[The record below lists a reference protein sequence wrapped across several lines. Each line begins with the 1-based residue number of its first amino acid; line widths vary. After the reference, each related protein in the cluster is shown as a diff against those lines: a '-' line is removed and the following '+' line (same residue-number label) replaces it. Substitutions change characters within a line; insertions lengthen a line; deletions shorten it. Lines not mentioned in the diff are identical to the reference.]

1 MGPFAASKLTVA
13 LRLFLAVW
21 FIVVTT
27 AAVTNASGDKPPC
40 KVSVHAHPGYTVDKT
55 GRRHYAC
62 ASVSRPR

>member
-1 MGPFAASKLTVA
+1 VA

-21 FIVVTT
+21 FTVVTT
-27 AAVTNASGDKPPC
+27 AAVTNASGEMPPC
-40 KVSVHAHPGYTVDKT
+40 KVSVHAHPGYTVDKA

>member
-1 MGPFAASKLTVA
+1 MA

-21 FIVVTT
+21 FTVVTT
-27 AAVTNASGDKPPC
+27 AAVTNASADKPPC
-40 KVSVHAHPGYTVDKT
+40 ELSVNVHPSYTVDQT

>member
-27 AAVTNASGDKPPC
+27 AAVTNASGEKPPC
-40 KVSVHAHPGYTVDKT
+40 KVSVHAHPGYTVDKA

-62 ASVSRPR
+62 ANVSRPK